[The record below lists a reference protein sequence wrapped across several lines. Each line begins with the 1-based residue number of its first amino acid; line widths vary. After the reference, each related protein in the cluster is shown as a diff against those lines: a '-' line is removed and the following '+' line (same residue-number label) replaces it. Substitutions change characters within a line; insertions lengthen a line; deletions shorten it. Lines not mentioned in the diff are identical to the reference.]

1 MINFQLVSSS
11 GVKFEGDVYEVLLPT
26 KDGTIAVFEDHM
38 PLISA
43 GMAGVIS
50 VRKKASDGDSDME
63 QFAVNGGVLEVD
75 GKSLHFLSDDVT
87 TSDEI
92 SEKEAEA
99 ALERAHQL
107 VAGATS
113 RGAIQEAHRALH
125 HSTAQ
130 LHVARL
136 KKRRHM

>member
-43 GMAGVIS
+43 GVAGVIS
-50 VRKKASDGDSDME
+50 VRKKATDRDSDME

-75 GKSLHFLSDDVT
+75 GKTLHFLSDDVT
-87 TSDEI
+87 TSDEA

-113 RGAIQEAHRALH
+113 RGAMQEAHRALH

-136 KKRRHM
+136 KKRKHL

>member
-43 GMAGVIS
+43 GVAGVIS
-50 VRKKASDGDSDME
+50 VRKKASDRDSDME

-107 VAGATS
+107 VAGASS
-113 RGAIQEAHRALH
+113 RSAVQEAHRALH

-136 KKRRHM
+136 KKRHH

>member
-11 GVKFEGDVYEVLLPT
+11 GVKFAGEVYEVLIPT

-50 VRKKASDGDSDME
+50 VRKKPTDHDNQRE
-63 QFAVNGGVLEVD
+63 EFAVNGGVMEVD
-75 GKSLHFLSDDVT
+75 GKNLNFLSDDVT
-87 TSDEI
+87 TSDDANEH
-92 SEKEAEA
+92 EAEA
-99 ALERAHQL
+99 ALERARQL
-107 VAGATS
+107 IASAGS
-113 RGAIQEAHRALH
+113 RSAMQEAHRALH

-130 LHVARL
+130 LHVAKL
-136 KKRRHM
+136 KKRRY

>member
-1 MINFQLVSSS
+1 MIHFQLVSSS
-11 GVKFEGDVYEVLLPT
+11 GVKFSGEVYEVLVPT

-50 VRKKASDGDSDME
+50 VRKKSTDHDNQRE
-63 QFAVNGGVLEVD
+63 EFAVNGGVMEVD
-75 GKSLHFLSDDVT
+75 GKNLNFLSDDVT
-87 TSDEI
+87 TTDEAN
-92 SEKEAEA
+92 EQEAEA
-99 ALERAHQL
+99 AQERARQL
-107 VAGATS
+107 VASAGS
-113 RGAIQEAHRALH
+113 RSAMQEAHRALH

>member
-11 GVKFEGDVYEVLLPT
+11 GVKFQGEVYEVLLPT

-43 GMAGVIS
+43 GIAGVIS
-50 VRKKASDGDSDME
+50 VRRKASDRDSEME

-75 GKSLHFLSDDVT
+75 GKTLHFLSDDVT
-87 TSDEI
+87 TSDEAD
-92 SEKEAEA
+92 EAEAEA
-99 ALERAHQL
+99 ALERAQQL
-107 VAGATS
+107 VASAGS
-113 RGAIQEAHRALH
+113 RTASQEAHRSLR

-136 KKRRHM
+136 KKRRHL

>member
-1 MINFQLVSSS
+1 VINFQLVSSS
-11 GVKFEGDVYEVLLPT
+11 GIKFKGEVYEVLVPT

-50 VRKKASDGDSDME
+50 VRKKPADRDSDME

-75 GKSLHFLSDDVT
+75 GKSLNFLSDDVT
-87 TSDEI
+87 TSDEVN
-92 SEKEAEA
+92 EKEAEA
-99 ALERAHQL
+99 ALERARQL
-107 VAGATS
+107 VSGATT
-113 RGAIQEAHRALH
+113 RTAMQEAHRALH

-136 KKRRHM
+136 KNRRHM